1 MKVFDYLFY
10 RLYTFYEARDK
21 KGSPLFTSAL
31 YLSFIQIV
39 LLYVIVSTFVITTK
53 DHFNILIGLRENKN
67 LAKASFVILS
77 VLLDVMNYIRYD
89 NRQRRDELRNRY
101 KSNKLNKRFDVWML
115 VPIVILLIFLPAM
128 FSKVIGLF

>member
-1 MKVFDYLFY
+1 MKVFDYLFF

-101 KSNKLNKRFDVWML
+101 KSNKLNQRFDVWML